1 MSKTKLY
8 ISFDVETDGSSP
20 LVNNML
26 SIGFSGL
33 LLDGTEIFSSEY
45 NIKPL
50 EGHQSNPDTMNF
62 WLKEE
67 NREAWLYIH
76 QNQLDYD
83 IAFLDLSNK
92 LITLSV
98 EYDFIFVASPSC
110 FDWMFFKSYYDLAK
124 NKYKDM
130 YDIGYKC
137 ECASTMW
144 KIYKIINPSYAIEL
158 KKVKKEIENL
168 PNTTNLTNTTNLL
181 HTALYDARIQGK
193 QHLLVINYFI

>member
-8 ISFDVETDGSSP
+8 ISFDIETDGSSP

-33 LLDGTEIFSSEY
+33 LLDRTEIFSLEY

-50 EGHQSNPDTMNF
+50 EGHLSHPDTMEF

-67 NREAWLYIH
+67 NKKAWKYIH

-83 IAFLDLSNK
+83 IAFLDLSDK
-92 LITLSV
+92 LKSLSLMY
-98 EYDFIFVASPSC
+98 EFIFVASPAC
-110 FDWMFFKSYYDLAK
+110 FDWMFFKSYYELARTK
-124 NKYKDM
+124 HEHM

-144 KIYKIINPSYAIEL
+144 KVYKNINPSYNVELTKL
-158 KKVKKEIENL
+158 KKDIIDAN
-168 PNTTNLTNTTNLL
+168 NTTDTVNLQ

-193 QHLLVINYFI
+193 QHLLVVNYLNKC